1 MIVSAVKQQMQ
12 TRGRATLSQVA
23 AELGES
29 QERVAEAMQLHLD
42 RGRVY
47 RETIFP
53 DGECRVTGCAHCPLV
68 GACRVGE
75 TRDVGVEVYVWNTV
89 GSHE

>member
-12 TRGRATLSQVA
+12 ARGRATLSQVA

-29 QERVAEAMQLHLD
+29 RERVAEAMQLHLD

-47 RETIFP
+47 RETILP
-53 DGECRVTGCAHCPLV
+53 EARCHVTGCTHCPLV
-68 GACRVGE
+68 DACQVNT
-75 TRDVGVEVYVWNTV
+75 TRDVGVEVYVWNKAV
-89 GSHE
+89 NYE